1 MAESGAAYIK
11 RKMSNRN
18 PNHSST
24 LKRLKRL
31 QRKAK
36 LMDADKLGA
45 DDTLVE
51 AFNMEMYLHADDN
64 KNVSHYRI
72 LHATK
77 GIRKRSKKRDIFIEV
92 ANKAQM
98 WKIIQH
104 NLSRHSKGMF
114 HEIIKFQHKS

>member
-1 MAESGAAYIK
+1 MAESGDAYIK

-24 LKRLKRL
+24 FKRLKRV

-36 LMDADKLGA
+36 LIDIGELDA
-45 DDTLVE
+45 DDTMVE
-51 AFNMEMYLHADDN
+51 AFNYEAYMYADDN
-64 KNVSHYRI
+64 KDVSHYRI

-77 GIRKRSKKRDIFIEV
+77 GIRRRSKRRDIFIEV
-92 ANKAQM
+92 ATKVQM

-114 HEIIKFQHKS
+114 DEIIKFQHKS

>member
-1 MAESGAAYIK
+1 MAESGAAYIL

-24 LKRLKRL
+24 FKRLKRL

-36 LMDADKLGA
+36 LMDAGKLDA
-45 DDTLVE
+45 DDTMVE
-51 AFNMEMYLHADDN
+51 AFNEEMYLHLDEKAT
-64 KNVSHYRI
+64 HYRI

-77 GIRKRSKKRDIFIEV
+77 GIRRRSKKRDIFIEV
-92 ANKAQM
+92 ATKAQM

-114 HEIIKFQHKS
+114 DEIIKFQPKS